1 MKNLSTLFFACF
13 FLIFASC
20 TKEESISI
28 DQDTDSFVIDENPE
42 DVEQEE
48 SDISTIDEST
58 GEGYSLNNTNPTVVA
73 MKSAIDYL
81 ATEPDMSMFH
91 EAMVK
96 TGMDA
101 AISGNGPYTI
111 FAPNNQ
117 AFQNFLQNNNWN
129 SLDDVSTGTLTTIVK
144 FHISTTEVTIE
155 DLTMDIA
162 VPIMFNNQNVY
173 IHTTSSPAYITL
185 GLTEADFLTSDIE
198 VTNGN
203 VNKINAVLSL

>member
-13 FLIFASC
+13 LLVFMSC
-20 TKEESISI
+20 SKEDIVTTDKDS
-28 DQDTDSFVIDENPE
+28 DSFVIDTYTEE
-42 DVEQEE
+42 VETE
-48 SDISTIDEST
+48 ISEAGEEST
-58 GEGYSLNNTNPTVVA
+58 GEGYSLNNNNPTVVA
-73 MKSAIDYL
+73 IKSAIDYL

-91 EAMVK
+91 EALVK
-96 TGMDA
+96 TGMNA

-111 FAPNNQ
+111 FAPNDQ

-144 FHISTTEVTIE
+144 FHLSNANVVIE
-155 DLTMDIA
+155 DLTMGTA
-162 VPIMFNNQNVY
+162 VPIMFNNQTVY

-185 GLTEADFLTSDIE
+185 GLTEADILSTDIE